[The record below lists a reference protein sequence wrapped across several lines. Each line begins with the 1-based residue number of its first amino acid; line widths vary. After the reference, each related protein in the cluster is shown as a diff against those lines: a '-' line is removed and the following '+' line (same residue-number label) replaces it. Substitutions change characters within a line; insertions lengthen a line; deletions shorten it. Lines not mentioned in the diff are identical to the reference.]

1 MLLITNNE
9 FFKDAIKRNDVI
21 VEYIDIDYIGILK
34 KARDLIH
41 QNYRLVTHP
50 LYGSVKPNETVF
62 RSVIL
67 EKGDKFD
74 TDSLMMIEESIN
86 TATKF
91 MNISKPKRW
100 SPEILDD
107 FRVVD
112 FDIISQTLDRIL
124 I

>member
-9 FFKDAIKRNDVI
+9 FFKDAIKRNDVT

-67 EKGDKFD
+67 EKSDKFD

-91 MNISKPKRW
+91 MNISNQNVGQLK
-100 SPEILDD
+100 S
-107 FRVVD
+107 
-112 FDIISQTLDRIL
+112 
-124 I
+124 

>member
-9 FFKDAIKRNDVI
+9 YFKDAIKRSDI
-21 VEYIDIDYIGILK
+21 KVEYMDIDYIGILK

-67 EKGDKFD
+67 EKGWQIWYGLFD
-74 TDSLMMIEESIN
+74 
-86 TATKF
+86 
-91 MNISKPKRW
+91 
-100 SPEILDD
+100 DD
-107 FRVVD
+107 WRMY
-112 FDIISQTLDRIL
+112 QYCN
-124 I
+124 

>member
-1 MLLITNNE
+1 MNFLN
-9 FFKDAIKRNDVI
+9 AIKRTDVE
-21 VEYIDIDYIGILK
+21 VNYFDIDYIGILK

-41 QNYRLVTHP
+41 QNYRLLTHP

-62 RSVIL
+62 RTVIL
-67 EKGDKFD
+67 EKCDEFD
-74 TDSLMMIEESIN
+74 MDSLMMIEDCIN

-100 SPEILDD
+100 TPDILDD

-112 FDIISQTLDRIL
+112 YDIISQTLERIY
-124 I
+124 

>member
-9 FFKDAIKRNDVI
+9 FFKNAIKRTDVE
-21 VEYIDIDYIGILK
+21 VNYFDIDYIGILK

-41 QNYRLVTHP
+41 QNYRLLTHP

-62 RSVIL
+62 RTVIL
-67 EKGDKFD
+67 EKCDEFD
-74 TDSLMMIEESIN
+74 MDSLMMIEDCIN

-100 SPEILDD
+100 TPDILDD

-112 FDIISQTLDRIL
+112 YDIISQTLERIY
-124 I
+124 

>member
-9 FFKDAIKRNDVI
+9 FFKDAIKRTDVT
-21 VEYIDIDYIGILK
+21 VQFFDTDYIGILK

-41 QNYRLVTHP
+41 QNYHLVTHP

-62 RSVIL
+62 RTVIL
-67 EKGDKFD
+67 KKGDKFD
-74 TDSLMMIEESIN
+74 ITSLELIEESIN

-100 SPEILDD
+100 PAEILDD

-112 FDIISQTLDRIL
+112 YDIITQTLERIY
-124 I
+124 

>member
-9 FFKDAIKRNDVI
+9 FFKDAIKRNDVT

-100 SPEILDD
+100 PPEILDD

-112 FDIISQTLDRIL
+112 FDIIS
-124 I
+124 